1 LLVSFDSDVRRRGC
15 CMIDTNFGIGTLG
28 LLGEFSRRHRNS
40 DLARLGVDQI
50 GKREHATVDQDAG
63 NAHRR
68 KEPE

>member
-1 LLVSFDSDVRRRGC
+1 
-15 CMIDTNFGIGTLG
+15 MIDTNFRIGTLG